1 MITYKESGVDVN
13 AGDEL
18 VRKIKHLSP
27 SIGGFSGLFKIPSGF
42 KEPILVSSTDGVGT
56 KLLIALKTKQYNTI
70 GVDLV
75 AMCVNDILCS
85 GAKPLF
91 FLDYMACGKLSVD
104 TATKM
109 IEGIHKACKEA
120 DCTLLGGET
129 AEMPGMYDNGK
140 YDLAGFAVGIVEQ
153 ENIIEGQN
161 IQDGDV
167 ILGLKSSGIHSNGF
181 SLVRAILTKV
191 YGDNY
196 FEKAPESLI
205 DMVMEPT
212 KIYADSIK
220 KILHLRGIRGISHIT
235 GGGLIGNIHR
245 SITNSKK
252 AVIHSSNLPKLA
264 IMDWLKLNGDLSDVE
279 MYKTF
284 NCGVGMTLVVN
295 RNITEY
301 IFEILGDEVVE
312 LGHMETRKHDDI
324 NVEILND
331 L

>member
-1 MITYKESGVDVN
+1 MITYKESGVDVD

-70 GVDLV
+70 GIDLV

-129 AEMPGMYDNGK
+129 AEMPGMYDNEK
-140 YDLAGFAVGIVEQ
+140 YDLAGFVVGIVEQ

-312 LGHMETRKHDDI
+312 LGHIETRKHDDI

>member
-1 MITYKESGVDVN
+1 MITYKESGVDVD
-13 AGDEL
+13 AGNEL
-18 VRKIKHLSP
+18 VNKIKPLSS
-27 SIGGFSGLFKIPSGF
+27 SIGGFSGLCAVPN
-42 KEPILVSSTDGVGT
+42 EYTQPILVSSTDGVGT
-56 KLLIALKTKQYNTI
+56 KLLIALKTKQYDTI
-70 GVDLV
+70 GTDLV

-120 DCTLLGGET
+120 DCILLGGET
-129 AEMPGMYDNGK
+129 AEMPGMYDVGK
-140 YDLAGFAVGIVEQ
+140 YDLAGFAVGVVEK
-153 ENIIEGQN
+153 EKIIGGYTV
-161 IQDGDV
+161 QDGDV
-167 ILGLKSSGIHSNGF
+167 IMGLRSSGLHSNGF

-196 FEKAPESLI
+196 FEKAPESLL
-205 DMVMEPT
+205 DMIMEPT

-220 KILHLRGIRGISHIT
+220 KILHLSGIRGISHIT

-245 SITNSKK
+245 SITKSKK

-312 LGHMETRKHDDI
+312 LGHIETRKHDDI

>member
-1 MITYKESGVDVN
+1 MITYKESGVDVD

-129 AEMPGMYDNGK
+129 AEMPGMYDNEK

-312 LGHMETRKHDDI
+312 LGHIETRKHDDI

>member
-1 MITYKESGVDVN
+1 MITYKESGVDVD
-13 AGDEL
+13 AGNEL
-18 VRKIKHLSP
+18 VNKIKPLSS
-27 SIGGFSGLFKIPSGF
+27 SIGGFSGLCAVPN
-42 KEPILVSSTDGVGT
+42 EYTQPILVSSTDGVGT
-56 KLLIALKTKQYNTI
+56 KLLIALKTKQYDTI
-70 GVDLV
+70 GTDLV

-129 AEMPGMYDNGK
+129 AEMPGMYDNEK

-212 KIYADSIK
+212 KIYSDSIK
-220 KILHLRGIRGISHIT
+220 KVLHLRGIRGISHIT

-245 SITNSKK
+245 SITKSKK